1 MNYFGDI
8 DISKPM
14 MESVSKLF
22 NSLFEAYDDSGFK
35 VDMDKVEDMAYE
47 VIDQVERI
55 TAADWLEQVG
65 NMDRSNHFIYNINVH
80 YNDTPITFKLW
91 IDPVTDDGRRAGG
104 IDQEGK
110 YMEIRLMGRFENM
123 VDLFVK
129 IKQHDTDSLDANK
142 VASSL
147 KWILQ
152 SDYTFSVLRHE
163 LIHMVQIH
171 LNTMSE
177 YHTDQAW
184 IERTHEHEAFKSNV
198 KNHIVYAI
206 KNNVPLEQA
215 LDRVNTSIDVI
226 NKRDKSSI
234 PPDFHQY
241 ILDYAT
247 KLYNKLSEPLTPE
260 QFEAILAR
268 TDTDNSMAR
277 VLDVF
282 GTDYME
288 NSCAEEA
295 EKAVT
300 ARYPLTAEN
309 KKLVKELAREHA
321 RKFIQNYKANKLT

>member
-1 MNYFGDI
+1 
-8 DISKPM
+8 
-14 MESVSKLF
+14 MESASKLF
-22 NSLFEAYDDSGFK
+22 NSLFEAYD
-35 VDMDKVEDMAYE
+35 
-47 VIDQVERI
+47 VIGQVERI
-55 TAADWLEQVG
+55 TAADWVAQIS
-65 NMDRSNHFIYNINVH
+65 NMDRSNHFIYNINVN
-80 YNDTPITFKLW
+80 YNGTPITFELW
-91 IDPVTDDGRRAGG
+91 IDPVTNDGRRAGG

-110 YMEIRLMGRFENM
+110 FMEIRLMGRFENM

-177 YHTDQAW
+177 YQTSQAW

-206 KNNVPLEQA
+206 KNNIPLEQA
-215 LDRVNTSIDVI
+215 LDRVNKSIDVI
-226 NKRDKSSI
+226 NKRDKSAI

-247 KLYNKLSEPLTPE
+247 KLYNKLNEPLTPE

-300 ARYPLTAEN
+300 DRYPLTAEN